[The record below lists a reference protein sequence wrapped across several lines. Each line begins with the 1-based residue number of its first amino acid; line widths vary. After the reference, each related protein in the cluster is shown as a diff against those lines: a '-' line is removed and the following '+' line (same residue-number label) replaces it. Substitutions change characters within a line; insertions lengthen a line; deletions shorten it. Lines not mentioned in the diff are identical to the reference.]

1 MAILKSTMKGVSYLL
16 AGVAL
21 SVAVFTEVYA
31 QEKAPAVDLAAPKIL
46 KQMTEYLGGLKQFSV
61 HTQNTLED
69 MVAGHRIDF
78 ELASDV
84 VISRPN
90 KLRAERKGD
99 EIHQV
104 FYYNGKTLTLHDPSQ
119 NVYATEAAPGTFDQL
134 FVYLYQ
140 SLGLGIPASDLIY
153 PNAYPLLMKD
163 VTYAAVL
170 GNSTIDGVRCTH
182 LLFSR
187 PGVDFQLWVAQG
199 KQPLPRKLVVTDTAT
214 PELLS
219 ISTVMSRWNVAP
231 GVADSRFNFVPP
243 KSAKKIAFL
252 PFAPGAGSGH

>member
-1 MAILKSTMKGVSYLL
+1 VD
-16 AGVAL
+16 
-21 SVAVFTEVYA
+21 
-31 QEKAPAVDLAAPKIL
+31 PAATKIL
-46 KQMTEYLGGLKQFSV
+46 KMMTDYLGGLKQFSV

-69 MVAGHRIDF
+69 MVSGHRVDF
-78 ELASDV
+78 ELAADV

-90 KLRAERKGD
+90 KLRSERKGD

-104 FYYNGKTLTLHDPSQ
+104 FYYNGKTLTLHDPSR
-119 NVYATEAAPGTFDQL
+119 NVYATEAAPGTFEEL

-140 SLGLGIPASDLIY
+140 SLGLGVPASDLIY
-153 PNAYPLLMKD
+153 PDAYPLLMKD
-163 VTYAAVL
+163 VSHAAVL
-170 GNSTIDGVRCTH
+170 GSSTIDGARCTH

-187 PGVDFQLWVAQG
+187 PGVDFQLWIAQG

-252 PFAPGAGSGH
+252 PLTPGGGAGQ